1 MKTILTIFRKELKD
15 SLRDRRTIITMIIV
29 PLLMFPVMIG
39 LTSRFIISYE
49 EKAQIREL
57 KVGLLTGE
65 NAGEFV
71 EMLGEQ
77 ENILI
82 FEQIPLDEGQEL
94 ISSDSLDA
102 FIVFHEEFDRQ
113 VSELG
118 QGEITFYLKETEERE
133 IEKDRVM
140 ELLGE

>member
-39 LTSRFIISYE
+39 LTSRFIMSYE
-49 EKAQIREL
+49 EKAQVREL
-57 KVGLLTGE
+57 KVGLLAGE

-82 FEQIPLDEGQEL
+82 FEQIPLEEGQEL
-94 ISSDSLDA
+94 VAVIS
-102 FIVFHEEFDRQ
+102 F
-113 VSELG
+113 VS
-118 QGEITFYLKETEERE
+118 
-133 IEKDRVM
+133 
-140 ELLGE
+140 